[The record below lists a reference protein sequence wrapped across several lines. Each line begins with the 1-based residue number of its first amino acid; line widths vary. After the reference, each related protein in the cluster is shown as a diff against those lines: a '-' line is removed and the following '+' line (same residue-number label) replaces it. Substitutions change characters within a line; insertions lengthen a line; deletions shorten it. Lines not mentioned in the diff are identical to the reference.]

1 MYPTRITHLILYV
14 STNGTTI
21 ATFCNKTDMKKILI
35 IEDEGD
41 MCLLLNLLLNQNEM
55 VVDHVKTLSGA
66 KKFLETERPSLILL
80 DNRLP
85 DGLGIDFL
93 TYLKKNFPEVKIIM
107 ISGVDISVSDVALEI
122 GADTFLRKPFTK
134 KQLQDSISNLLN

>member
-1 MYPTRITHLILYV
+1 
-14 STNGTTI
+14 
-21 ATFCNKTDMKKILI
+21 MKKILI

>member
-1 MYPTRITHLILYV
+1 
-14 STNGTTI
+14 
-21 ATFCNKTDMKKILI
+21 MKKILI

-55 VVDHVKTLSGA
+55 VVDHVHTLSGA
-66 KKFLETERPSLILL
+66 KKFLETEQPSLILL

-107 ISGVDISVSDVALEI
+107 ISGVDAAVSDVALEI

-134 KQLQDSISNLLN
+134 KQLHESVQNLLN

>member
-1 MYPTRITHLILYV
+1 
-14 STNGTTI
+14 
-21 ATFCNKTDMKKILI
+21 MKKILI

-55 VVDHVKTLSGA
+55 VVDHVKTLTGA
-66 KKFLETERPSLILL
+66 KKFLKTERPSLILL

-93 TYLKKNFPEVKIIM
+93 TYLKKNFPEVKVIM
-107 ISGVDISVSDVALEI
+107 ISGVDPSVSDVAQEI

-134 KQLQDSISNLLN
+134 KQLQESISKLLN

>member
-1 MYPTRITHLILYV
+1 
-14 STNGTTI
+14 
-21 ATFCNKTDMKKILI
+21 MKKILI

-55 VVDHVKTLSGA
+55 IVEHVNTLNEA
-66 KKFLETERPSLILL
+66 KKFLGTQQPSLILL

-107 ISGVDISVSDVALEI
+107 ISGIDAAVSDVALEV
-122 GADTFLRKPFTK
+122 GADTFLRKPFTN
-134 KQLQDSISNLLN
+134 KQLQESIQN